1 MKVMKEG
8 VPKSQSE
15 KEGVA
20 HFNKDPRN
28 IVYER
33 SVLEREQGHEAIE
46 SLKGDFKDFYGA
58 RGYKEHES
66 VLISSGIDPTIRFI
80 GSHISVFKPYLLSDT
95 VPTPGYF
102 MAQDC
107 IRTQNVK
114 RLFDDEYL
122 PRWGSFFT
130 SLGTISPANRLN
142 DVCGE
147 SLDFLK
153 EKLNINVDDIRVRV
167 NSKDVDLCEA
177 SKKVFREGNLEVDT
191 QQETY
196 YRHKIGV
203 DGVWGRNFNI
213 ALRNANG
220 EGFSD
225 VGNIILIEN
234 NEKKLGV
241 ELALGATTT
250 LKQIYN
256 IEHVNDFYPVIG
268 LSRLDPKIS
277 RKLEDAIIVST
288 TLLREGLEPNAS
300 DNRGRILRTY
310 IRSILYFK
318 ERAGLSMD
326 AIEDV
331 LKKFEQ
337 EQFGAKDP
345 SASDKITEY
354 LREYEQGLVSGGA
367 KTPED
372 EIILSALR

>member
-1 MKVMKEG
+1 MKEG
-8 VPKSQSE
+8 IPKPQSSE
-15 KEGVA
+15 KEENL
-20 HFNKDPRN
+20 NKDPQN

-33 SVLEREQGHEAIE
+33 PILGREHGREAVE
-46 SLKGDFKDFYGA
+46 SLKDDFKDFYGA
-58 RGYKEHES
+58 HGYKEHEP
-66 VLISSGIDPTIRFI
+66 VPISSGIDPTVRFI
-80 GSHISVFKPYLLSDT
+80 GSHISVFKSYLLSDT

-130 SLGTISPANRLN
+130 SLGTISPAGRLT

-147 SLDFLK
+147 SLDFL
-153 EKLNINVDDIRVRV
+153 EQKLDIKADDIRIRV
-167 NSKDVDLCEA
+167 SAQDEDLLDA
-177 SKKVFREGNLEVDT
+177 SKNVFQEKNLEVNT
-191 QQETY
+191 QQEAY
-196 YRHKIGV
+196 YRHKIGI

-213 ALRNANG
+213 ALRNANR

-241 ELALGATTT
+241 ELALGATTI

-256 IEHVNDFYPVIG
+256 IERVNDFYPVSG
-268 LSRLDPKIS
+268 LPELDPKIS

-310 IRSILYFK
+310 MRSILYFK

-326 AIEDV
+326 NIEAV

-337 EQFGAKDP
+337 EQFATTDP
-345 SASDKITEY
+345 SAFNKITEY
-354 LREYEQGLVSGGA
+354 LKEYEQGLVSGGA

-372 EIILSALR
+372 KLILSVLHKD

>member
-1 MKVMKEG
+1 MKEG
-8 VPKSQSE
+8 IPKQPSSAE
-15 KEGVA
+15 TSPKNLE
-20 HFNKDPRN
+20 NP
-28 IVYER
+28 VYQKPI
-33 SVLEREQGHEAIE
+33 SSIEREQGPELVE
-46 SLKGDFKDFYGA
+46 TLEDDFKDFFRA
-58 RGYKEHES
+58 RGYEEHEP
-66 VLISSGIDPTIRFI
+66 VLISSGIDPTVRFI
-80 GSHISVFKPYLLSDT
+80 GSHISVFKPYLLSET

-102 MAQDC
+102 MTQDC

-122 PRWGSFFT
+122 PHWGSFFT
-130 SLGTISPANRLN
+130 SLGTISPSDRLN

-147 SLDFLK
+147 SLSFLK
-153 EKLNINVDDIRVRV
+153 EKLDINANDIRVRV
-167 NSKDVDLCEA
+167 SSKDIDLHET
-177 SKKVFREGNLEVDT
+177 SKKVFHEDNLEVDT
-191 QQETY
+191 QRETY
-196 YRHKIGV
+196 YRHKIGI

-241 ELALGATTT
+241 ELALGATTI

-268 LSRLDPKIS
+268 LPKLDPRIS
-277 RKLEDAIIVST
+277 RKLEDSIIVST

-318 ERAGLSMD
+318 ERTGLSMD
-326 AIEDV
+326 TIEDV
-331 LKKFEQ
+331 LKRFEQ
-337 EQFGAKDP
+337 EQFGANDS
-345 SASDKITEY
+345 SASNKITEY
-354 LREYEQGLVSGGA
+354 LREYEQGLVSSGA

-372 EIILSALR
+372 EVILSALHKN